1 MRLMLTFLRAY
12 PSQSAITL
20 GALLFVGLIEG
31 FGLSLLVPLLGIAIS
46 GIDTL
51 AAGTPSATGSTLEQI
66 VREVFGALG
75 LTPTL
80 GVLLIIFAISMLVK
94 ALLMLAASR
103 RIGYTVARVAT
114 DLRLK
119 LIQALFETR
128 WEYFIRQPAGALTN
142 SIASEATRSTAAF
155 IFGIRILA
163 TLFQVVVYATIVF
176 LVSWKA
182 TLIALAAGLILL
194 ALFRPFVKKSKKFGE
209 LQTKLMQSLLA
220 FMSDSLTMI
229 KPLKTMAREHLANAV
244 LKKKTVQLKKV
255 IKKQVV
261 AGTALSALQ
270 EPVTVLFL
278 ASGLYLVLVVWKL
291 PIASILVMVYILQ
304 KMMKRL
310 QKVQSLYQGL
320 VGAESAYWSLEA
332 KVKAA
337 KEAKEPVL
345 GTQKAFLNRRLC
357 LDGVSFTYDKLW
369 ILKDA
374 DLNFPAGSFTAIVGP
389 SGVGKT
395 TVVDLV
401 TGLLRPQEGQIRI
414 DDIPIDDIDIKHW
427 RRMIGYVPQD
437 TLLLHDT
444 VLVNVTLG
452 DTELTADQVDSA
464 LRAAGAWE
472 FVQTLTDGVNSIV
485 GERGHKLS
493 GGQRQRVAIARA
505 LVHQPKLLILDEAT
519 TALDPENEAAICE
532 TLSNLRGELTILAIS
547 HQPAILDVAERA
559 YRLEDGKASLVPDV
573 FENGRGK
580 LDSSAAMASH

>member
-357 LDGVSFTYDKLW
+357 LDRVSFTYDKLW

-485 GERGHKLS
+485 GERGHRLS
-493 GGQRQRVAIARA
+493 GGQRQRIAIARA